1 MHPGVYGSGAA
12 VMYMTCQSHCDA
24 ECPYPG
30 VRPPTADDVQMPELD
45 DIDPSDLS
53 FLSRMLYRG
62 GSRRGGGGGAGG
74 IGDAMSKIFQIV

>member
-1 MHPGVYGSGAA
+1 MYLQCSG
-12 VMYMTCQSHCDA
+12 HCDA

-30 VRPPTADDVQMPELD
+30 VPPPTADDLQMPELED
-45 DIDPSDLS
+45 VDPNDLS

-62 GSRRGGGGGAGG
+62 GGRRGGAGGAGGAGG

>member
-1 MHPGVYGSGAA
+1 
-12 VMYMTCQSHCDA
+12 
-24 ECPYPG
+24 
-30 VRPPTADDVQMPELD
+30 MPELD

-62 GSRRGGGGGAGG
+62 GSRRGSGGGAGG